1 MTVPVT
7 RVVHSIPGR
16 TRLRTEDIKGDADAL
31 SALQTAL
38 EDTAGVQNV
47 RVNVRTGSILVE
59 HDGSIEVVLRTAEER
74 GYLRVDGAPP
84 ERYLAHIHRALIES
98 DERLKTASS
107 GRMDLETISF
117 MGFVA
122 GGIYQCFNGHGLP
135 AGVTLLRYA
144 VELATST
151 AIDQARAAVAKL
163 PKAAES
169 AQS

>member
-1 MTVPVT
+1 MTAPLA

-16 TRLRTEDIKGDADAL
+16 TRLRTHGIKGDAAAL
-31 SALQTAL
+31 SALQSAL
-38 EDTAGVQNV
+38 EDTRGVQTVQVN
-47 RVNVRTGSILVE
+47 RVTGSVLVE
-59 HDGSIEVVLRTAEER
+59 HDADIHDVLQEVERRGILRLEEEAR
-74 GYLRVDGAPP
+74 EPYLTQ
-84 ERYLAHIHRALIES
+84 IHRALAES
-98 DERLKTASS
+98 DQRLRQVSS
-107 GRMDLETISF
+107 GRIDLETLSF

-163 PKAAES
+163 PSVAEG
-169 AQS
+169 ART